1 MGAADAT
8 LKLRDGAYP
17 KVIHHLSHIPRPIE
31 ASDAGSHVKSTPE
44 IICN

>member
-17 KVIHHLSHIPRPIE
+17 KVIHHLTTSRDPLKHP
-31 ASDAGSHVKSTPE
+31 T
-44 IICN
+44 